1 MNILRGTETP
11 ECVQRRQATVK
22 IKVLAPNQ
30 RPIQVTDDL
39 SNFWSEQ
46 YPRINKELSR
56 RYRLSRN
63 DAFEKVPLMVK

>member
-56 RYRLSRN
+56 RYRRHEWRYFAIS
-63 DAFEKVPLMVK
+63 P